1 MRKNLANLAT
11 LNKTQK
17 VLAKFKINVQ
27 PFLTG
32 VYSQKEKLKNKSARI
47 KFFFG
52 DFQKAEFDQNL
63 RKIARFLYMVQLGS

>member
-1 MRKNLANLAT
+1 LKTKKTHIFNRFEKEFSQFSHNKT

-32 VYSQKEKLKNKSARI
+32 IHSQKDKLKNKSARI
-47 KFFFG
+47 HSFFI
-52 DFQKAEFDQNL
+52 DLQ
-63 RKIARFLYMVQLGS
+63 